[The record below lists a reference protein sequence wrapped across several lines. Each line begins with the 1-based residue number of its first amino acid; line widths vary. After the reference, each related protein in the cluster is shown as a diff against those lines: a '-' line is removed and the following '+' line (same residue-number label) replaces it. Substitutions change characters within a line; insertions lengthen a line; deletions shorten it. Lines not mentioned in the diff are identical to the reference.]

1 VIEIR
6 QFLKNGVPT
15 ILALAI
21 AFAVGAIFML
31 VAEVDPLFA
40 YSRMFFGTLGSTY
53 YISETLV
60 RMLPLLLGALGVALA
75 FRAGFWNIGM
85 EGQILLGLV
94 GATFAGFYFT
104 NLPPILHVMVVLIFG
119 AAAGAFWAFIPTV
132 LKLKLKINEILTTLL
147 FNFIAYWIADY
158 VIHIAWYNTKVST
171 PQTWSLLPSA
181 RLPALIPDTRLS
193 VGFILAIILAVLIY
207 ILITRS
213 TFGYKIRAVGIN
225 PKAARTVGM
234 NISMMI
240 LAVGIIS
247 GALGG
252 LAGAIEVSGV
262 HYFMR
267 VRITEYFG
275 YISIGVAT
283 LASLNPL
290 WIIFSSLFFGI
301 LLSGSEVMT
310 RATGLPYIFID
321 VIVGV
326 IILVVLLR
334 EFISH
339 RHHIGK
345 YFPIKRGR

>member
-1 VIEIR
+1 M
-6 QFLKNGVPT
+6 
-15 ILALAI
+15 AI
-21 AFAVGAIFML
+21 AFTIGAIFML
-31 VAEVDPLFA
+31 IADVNPV
-40 YSRMFFGTLGSTY
+40 YGYYRMFAGTLGSTY

-85 EGQILLGLV
+85 EGQIILGLI

-104 NLPPILHVMVVLIFG
+104 NLHPILHITLVLIFG
-119 AAAGAFWAFIPTV
+119 MAAGAFWAFIPTI

-147 FNFIAYWIADY
+147 LNFVAYWIADY

-193 VGFILAIILAVLIY
+193 VGFVIAIVLAALIF

-213 TFGYKIRAVGIN
+213 TFGYQIRAVGFN
-225 PKAARTVGM
+225 PKAARTVGI
-234 NISMMI
+234 NTSMII
-240 LAVGIIS
+240 LVVGIIS
-247 GALGG
+247 GGLGG

-283 LASLNPL
+283 LASLHPL
-290 WIIFSSLFFGI
+290 WIIFSALFFGI
-301 LLSGSEVMT
+301 LLNGSEVMA
-310 RATGLPYIFID
+310 RATGLPYITID
-321 VIVGV
+321 IIVGV
-326 IILVVLLR
+326 IIIVVLLR

-339 RHHIGK
+339 KHLIGK
-345 YFPIKRGR
+345 YSLIKRG